1 MLTVSERSAGTE
13 VTTMRSTLQQNPS
26 LTPKTA
32 KGPDVKSSM
41 SVWFSKCKI
50 FRNKRQLRL

>member
-41 SVWFSKCKI
+41 SDWFPKFKI
-50 FRNKRQLRL
+50 FRTNIS